1 MTFITYRRFI
11 CVKDLQKTG
20 KCEDFEVRFCC
31 PTEAANG
38 VDITLTSIS
47 HIENDSIKIPP
58 NFPLPQSLDKL
69 RKMNSLYYMCHMWNF
84 WSRIPP
90 KITIFNHSLPNYF
103 VQLSVSV
110 KLTVRSASFIL

>member
-47 HIENDSIKIPP
+47 HIENDSIKIPT

-69 RKMNSLYYMCHMWNF
+69 RKMNSLYYMCHM
-84 WSRIPP
+84 
-90 KITIFNHSLPNYF
+90 
-103 VQLSVSV
+103 
-110 KLTVRSASFIL
+110 